1 LEDGLDDGAIESP
14 RKPTKKAKGVT
25 SVKST
30 ARKAMA
36 KPSILEDGDEDQDVE
51 AKASKKDTGEQ
62 ASENELS
69 ELDASPKGVAKR
81 RKSPTKPTTLKKA
94 KRTHEVA
101 VKERNAENGEA
112 KASAEEAPVDA
123 DPGNES
129 EMSLVLDPT
138 PLKKSRSQ
146 NPDAGS
152 SKKQGK
158 TKVSKSRSKER
169 SKKGSVGNVRR
180 KLVVALLTSTSPRQ
194 LVISALTRKR

>member
-1 LEDGLDDGAIESP
+1 MEDGLDDRAIEYP
-14 RKPTKKAKGVT
+14 RKPAKKEKGVT
-25 SVKST
+25 SVKSA

-36 KPSILEDGDEDQDVE
+36 KPSILEDGDEDQEVE
-51 AKASKKDTGEQ
+51 AKAPKEDTGEQ

-69 ELDASPKGVAKR
+69 EPDASPKGVAKR
-81 RKSPTKPTTLKKA
+81 RKNSTKPTTPKKA
-94 KRTHEVA
+94 KRTHEVV

-112 KASAEEAPVDA
+112 KVSAEETPVDA

-158 TKVSKSRSKER
+158 AKVSKSRSKER
-169 SKKGSVGNVRR
+169 SKKGPVGNV
-180 KLVVALLTSTSPRQ
+180 
-194 LVISALTRKR
+194 